1 MEIKSSAF
9 QEGGEIP
16 KKYTCSGE
24 NVSPPL
30 SFSGI
35 PEGTKSLALICDDPD
50 APGGT
55 WVHWV
60 VYDLPAKTAGL
71 PENVP
76 KTERLE
82 NDAAQ
87 GLTDFG
93 RIGYGGPCP
102 PPGAYH
108 RYFFKIYALSK
119 MPGLSPGATKAQL
132 LSAMEGSI
140 LSETQLIGRYKR

>member
-1 MEIKSSAF
+1 MEIKSSVF
-9 QEGGEIP
+9 QNNGEIP

-24 NVSPPL
+24 DVSPPL

-50 APGGT
+50 APGRT

-60 VYDLPAKTAGL
+60 VYDLPAKTAEL

-82 NDAAQ
+82 NGGAQ

-108 RYFFKIYALSK
+108 RYFFKLYALSK
-119 MPGLSPGATKAQL
+119 MPGLAAGATKTQI

-140 LSETQLIGRYKR
+140 LSEAQLIGRYKR